1 MPRRSLPVLTTT
13 GRPELSALEGAVR
26 DMGVDLHRQM
36 TSLDA
41 SEISYSPGD
50 AADWVSPAPTTLA
63 EALDRL
69 AAAGGVTPV
78 P

>member
-1 MPRRSLPVLTTT
+1 MPRRPLPVLTTT
-13 GRPELSALEGAVR
+13 GRPELSALEGSVR
-26 DMGVDLHRQM
+26 DMGTDLHRQM
-36 TSLDA
+36 GELSAED
-41 SEISYSPGD
+41 ISYTPGD
-50 AADWVSPAPTTLA
+50 ASDWVSPAPTTLA

>member
-1 MPRRSLPVLTTT
+1 MPRRALPVLTST
-13 GRPELSALEGAVR
+13 GRPELQALEGSAR
-26 DMGVDLHRQM
+26 NTATQLYQHI
-36 TSLDA
+36 TTLDA
-41 SEISYSPGD
+41 TEIAYTPGSST
-50 AADWVSPAPTTLA
+50 AWVSPAPRTVA

>member
-1 MPRRSLPVLTTT
+1 MPRRALPVLTST
-13 GRPELSALEGAVR
+13 GRGEFSALEGAVR
-26 DMGVDLHRQM
+26 DMGTQIHQTV

-41 SEISYSPGD
+41 TEIAYTPGD
-50 AADWVSPAPTTLA
+50 STDWVSPAPRTVA